1 MSDGAVLL
9 LTLSDPTAPPGG
21 REHVSRMNHA
31 VLADLFGAR
40 LRLFRPD
47 RNARPAIGDA
57 VRGAIDGLDTAT
69 LAKLC
74 TEIRAE
80 DVRQV
85 FIDGSNL
92 GAAARAIKRTCPRV
106 RVVTFFHNVEARFFL
121 GALRTKPTAKAVGV
135 LWAHYAAERLA
146 VRWSDTIACLSARD
160 GAGLRRLYGRGADAI
175 SPLALADT
183 ASVTP
188 PAIDHPAP
196 FVLFVGGGFYANID
210 GIAWFAKV
218 VAPRLALDTVV
229 VGQGME
235 TLAARIG
242 DVPRV
247 EIVGAVDDLSGWYRA
262 AQIVVAPIFSGSGMK
277 TKVAEALMHGKS
289 IIGTAEAFS
298 GYDPAVVA
306 GNWQCEDADGFVAA
320 IEDARSLP
328 SFAPEQRA
336 LYDRFHSPEA
346 ARDRMA
352 RIMLP

>member
-1 MSDGAVLL
+1 MSDGAVML
-9 LTLSDPTAPPGG
+9 LTLSDPAAPPGG

-31 VLADLFGAR
+31 ALADLFGAS
-40 LRLFRPD
+40 LRVFHPHRDPS
-47 RNARPAIGDA
+47 PSIGDA
-57 VRGAIDGLDTAT
+57 VHGRINGLDAET
-69 LAKLC
+69 LDRLC
-74 TEIRAE
+74 AQIRAD

-92 GAAARAIKRTCPRV
+92 GAAARAIKRTCSGV

-121 GALRTKPTAKAVGV
+121 GALRAKPTAKAFGV
-135 LWAHYAAERLA
+135 LLAHYVAERLA
-146 VRWSDTIACLSARD
+146 VRWSDTIVCLSARD

-210 GIAWFAKV
+210 GIAWFAKA
-218 VAPRLALDTVV
+218 VAPRLTLDTVV
-229 VGQGME
+229 VGHGME

-242 DVPRV
+242 DVPQV

-262 AQIVVAPIFSGSGMK
+262 AQVVVAPIFSGSGMK

-289 IIGTAEAFS
+289 IVGTAEAFS
-298 GYDPAVVA
+298 GYDPELLA

-320 IEDARSLP
+320 IEEARALP
-328 SFAPEQRA
+328 PFAPAQRA